1 MVLLGL
7 FAALLIGLP
16 VLAEYAATPLAA
28 QLAGFYR
35 AGALVFGGGHVV
47 LPMLESTAVA
57 GGMVSQPDFLAGY
70 GAAQAM
76 PGPLF
81 SLPRFWAWLRNTAG
95 GWMGWI
101 SGFSMLAMIFL
112 PGALLPARCRSGTDC
127 AGGRA
132 CATCWPA

>member
-1 MVLLGL
+1 MLLGL

-81 SLPRFWAWLRNTAG
+81 SFAAFWAWLRNTPPAAG
-95 GWMGWI
+95 W
-101 SGFSMLAMIFL
+101 
-112 PGALLPARCRSGTDC
+112 
-127 AGGRA
+127 AGSAVSA
-132 CATCWPA
+132 CWR

>member
-1 MVLLGL
+1 MVGAAVLQLPPRPLLGQPSQRAARRGWVLLGL

-81 SLPRFWAWLRNTAG
+81 SFAAFLGVAAQHPPAAGWAGSAV
-95 GWMGWI
+95 
-101 SGFSMLAMIFL
+101 S
-112 PGALLPARCRSGTDC
+112 
-127 AGGRA
+127 A
-132 CATCWPA
+132 CWR